1 MGRLAGARRASLPPV
16 RSLQGKVVAFSGNA
30 TAGAG
35 GQGEFLRQ
43 MIAALAS
50 LPVRGRVLSR
60 GASAPQ
66 VECRDVPFQGW
77 PQLAARLLGRLPRV
91 RGRRDWLTLLSD
103 LQFDAG
109 AAERVGAVDLLDGV
123 IGQCRT
129 TFARLRPSARLVLT
143 CLNTHLEHLARVLQE
158 EHGRLGIRQPPF
170 LHPRML
176 RRAREELELAD
187 RIRVNSQ
194 LARGTFVERGV
205 PAERVEVVQPVL
217 DHAHFRPVPGGE
229 DRFRVLA
236 VSTIEPRKG
245 IHYLLEGFAQAAI
258 PGAELVLIGATGDRW
273 SRRLIDD
280 YRGRIPLRVV
290 ALDVTRAPIADS
302 YGAASVLVHPAIEDG
317 YGLVVA
323 QALACGRPVIASSDT
338 GAAELIR
345 DGEQGF
351 VVPSRSASA
360 IRDRLRLLAADQQL
374 AARMRAAAPVAVAH
388 LTQEAFNQ
396 AVGGLYERA
405 LG

>member
-1 MGRLAGARRASLPPV
+1 
-16 RSLQGKVVAFSGNA
+16 
-30 TAGAG
+30 
-35 GQGEFLRQ
+35 
-43 MIAALAS
+43 
-50 LPVRGRVLSR
+50 
-60 GASAPQ
+60 
-66 VECRDVPFQGW
+66 
-77 PQLAARLLGRLPRV
+77 
-91 RGRRDWLTLLSD
+91 
-103 LQFDAG
+103 
-109 AAERVGAVDLLDGV
+109 
-123 IGQCRT
+123 
-129 TFARLRPSARLVLT
+129 
-143 CLNTHLEHLARVLQE
+143 
-158 EHGRLGIRQPPF
+158 
-170 LHPRML
+170 
-176 RRAREELELAD
+176 
-187 RIRVNSQ
+187 
-194 LARGTFVERGV
+194 
-205 PAERVEVVQPVL
+205 
-217 DHAHFRPVPGGE
+217 
-229 DRFRVLA
+229 
-236 VSTIEPRKG
+236 
-245 IHYLLEGFAQAAI
+245 QAAI